1 MNELLQVDDLVV
13 RYGNLTAVDGVS
25 MTIAPGEVLA
35 LVGESGCGKS
45 STARAIVGMDRPSD
59 GTVRFR
65 GADVPPLGLRR
76 RRPEITAVQ
85 MVFQDPNSSLN
96 PRKRV
101 GEQIGDGIRAA
112 RARGIESPAAGQ
124 WLTAVGLD
132 ADMAERYPHQFSGGQ
147 RQRVAIARALA
158 AKPDLIVADE
168 PISALDAS
176 SQASVAAMMRQLCLD
191 AGAGMLFISHD
202 LSVVRLM
209 ADRVMVMYRGRV
221 VESGPTSV
229 VWNDPVHPYTKA
241 LLAAIPH
248 PDGRGV
254 LPEAPA
260 AEAPEEWASRVEE
273 ALDRQPMTE
282 GEQP

>member
-1 MNELLQVDDLVV
+1 MNELLRVDDLVV
-13 RYGNLTAVDGVS
+13 RYGALTAVDGVS
-25 MTIAPGEVLA
+25 LSIRAGEVVA

-45 STARAIVGMDRPSD
+45 STARAVVGMEKPAEGS
-59 GTVRFR
+59 VHFR
-65 GADVPPLGLRR
+65 ETPVPPLGLRR
-76 RRPEITAVQ
+76 RTAELTAIQ

-101 GEQIGDGIRAA
+101 GEQITDGVRAA
-112 RARGIESPAAGQ
+112 QARGLGSAEPGA
-124 WLTAVGLD
+124 WLEAVGLE
-132 ADMAERYPHQFSGGQ
+132 AGMTSRYPHQFSGGQ
-147 RQRVAIARALA
+147 RQRIAIARALA

-176 SQASVAAMMRQLCLD
+176 SQASVAAMMRRLCLE

-209 ADRVMVMYRGRV
+209 ADRVMVMYRGSV
-221 VESGPTSV
+221 VESGPTPL
-229 VWNDPVHPYTKA
+229 VWSDPAHPYTQA

-254 LPEAPA
+254 LPAAPA
-260 AEAPEEWASRVEE
+260 AEAPEEWTSRLPE
-273 ALDRQPMTE
+273 ALDRHERTSA
-282 GEQP
+282 

>member
-1 MNELLQVDDLVV
+1 MTKLLGVDDLVV
-13 RYGNLTAVDGVS
+13 RYGTLTAVKGVS
-25 MTIAPGEVLA
+25 LSIESGEVVA

-45 STARAIVGMDRPSD
+45 STARAVVGMERPAEGS
-59 GTVRFR
+59 VRFR
-65 GADVPPLGLRR
+65 DAVVPPLGLRR
-76 RRPEITAVQ
+76 RAAELTAVQ

-96 PRKRV
+96 PRKPV
-101 GEQIGDGIRAA
+101 GVQIADGSRAA
-112 RARGIESPAAGQ
+112 QARGLDPEEPRA
-124 WLTAVGLD
+124 WLEAVGLD
-132 ADMAERYPHQFSGGQ
+132 AEMASRYPHQFSGGQ

-158 AKPDLIVADE
+158 ARPDLIVADE

-176 SQASVAAMMRQLCLD
+176 SQASVAAMMRRLCLE

-209 ADRVMVMYRGRV
+209 ADRVLVMYRGSV
-221 VESGPTSV
+221 VESGPTPLIWS
-229 VWNDPVHPYTKA
+229 NPIHPYTQA

-260 AEAPEEWASRVEE
+260 VEAPEEWGIYDPA
-273 ALDRQPMTE
+273 ALGR
-282 GEQP
+282 

>member
-1 MNELLQVDDLVV
+1 MSELLQVDDLVV

-25 MTIAPGEVLA
+25 MTIRPGEVLA

-45 STARAIVGMDRPSD
+45 STARAIVGMDRPAD

-65 GADVPPLGLRR
+65 GDDVPMLGLRR
-76 RRPEITAVQ
+76 RKPEFTAVQ

-101 GEQIGDGIRAA
+101 GDQILDGVRAA
-112 RARGIESPAAGQ
+112 RARGLESDEPGA
-124 WLTAVGLD
+124 WLEAVGLQ
-132 ADMAERYPHQFSGGQ
+132 ADMVSRYPHQFSGGQ

-176 SQASVAAMMRQLCLD
+176 SQAAVAGMMRQLCLE

-209 ADRVMVMYRGRV
+209 ADRVMVMYRGAV
-221 VESGPTSV
+221 VESGPTSL
-229 VWNDPVHPYTKA
+229 VWGDPVHPYTRA

-248 PDGRGV
+248 PDGKGV

-260 AEAPEEWASRVEE
+260 ADAPEEWASRVEE
-273 ALDRQPMTE
+273 ALNRQIAA
-282 GEQP
+282 